1 MNSQLLR
8 WLTQIRADK
17 HKLFYLIHKQQR
29 ALVSLGLL
37 VTVCITNLEEQTL
50 TASRYVHVF

>member
-8 WLTQIRADK
+8 WLIQIRAGK

-50 TASRYVHVF
+50 YV